1 MSLTVTEKSSE
12 EDKISITRPEETDCD
27 DSSEEEADNITSL
40 KNDISNSE
48 TSIEVL
54 KEYVRKRLSTVSEE
68 SNSTLT
74 VSEEKGSLV

>member
-12 EDKISITRPEETDCD
+12 EDKISTTRPEETDCD
-27 DSSEEEADNITSL
+27 DSSDEEADNITSL

>member
-12 EDKISITRPEETDCD
+12 EDKISTTRPEETDCD
-27 DSSEEEADNITSL
+27 DRSDEEADNITSL

-68 SNSTLT
+68 SNSQLT